1 MYHMLSISLLMKLLL
16 TVALWVL
23 LGMEREQTY
32 FKANKE
38 VTIGVRTFALIA
50 LFGFVSAMVGQDING
65 FWFVG
70 VALAV
75 VAVAIILSS
84 YFSHKANGSFWITT
98 EMAALICF
106 LIGILVF
113 LDYQLIAITIAII
126 TFMLMSFREQLHWL
140 VHKISMD
147 EIYDAIKFAIIAF
160 IILPLLPNQD
170 YGFLGLFNPYKTWLM
185 VVFVS
190 GIWFVWYILTKI
202 VGTKKGIG
210 LTGLIG
216 GIVSSTAVTTSLSG
230 LSKKAKNFSA
240 FVFGVL
246 VSSSI
251 MFVRVGIYAFALNKD
266 LFARLMIPLWVM
278 AGVWLI
284 ISLWHYL
291 HEWPREKNADVD
303 IKVESPFALKPALF
317 FGLFF
322 AFIIWLSK
330 LSLHYLPAE
339 SLYFVAFFSWF
350 TDVDAITLSVAS
362 LKELSLNT
370 ATIAIIIAVMVNT
383 AVKGW
388 IAFLF
393 GARKFALQVIVAI
406 SLVILAGGA
415 SLFFL

>member
-1 MYHMLSISLLMKLLL
+1 MLSISLLMKLLL
-16 TVALWVL
+16 TVALGVL

-32 FKANKE
+32 SQSNKIAI
-38 VTIGVRTFALIA
+38 TGVRTFALIA
-50 LFGFVSAMVGQDING
+50 LFGFVAAMIGKGIEG
-65 FWFVG
+65 YWFVWI
-70 VALAV
+70 ALIV
-75 VAVAIILSS
+75 VAVAITLSS
-84 YFSHKANGSFWITT
+84 YFSHTANGSFWITT
-98 EMAALICF
+98 EIAALICF
-106 LIGILVF
+106 LTGGLVF
-113 LDYQLIAITIAII
+113 LDYQLLAICISII
-126 TFMLMSFREQLHWL
+126 TFMLMSLREQLHSL
-140 VHKISMD
+140 VHKVSTEEM
-147 EIYDAIKFAIIAF
+147 YDTIKFAIIAF
-160 IILPLLPNQD
+160 IVLPLLPNQD

-190 GIWFVWYILTKI
+190 GIWFVWYILTKV

-210 LTGLIG
+210 LTGLIW
-216 GIVSSTAVTTSLSG
+216 GIVSSTAVTTSLSW
-230 LSKKAKNFSA
+230 LSKKAKNFNA

-251 MFVRVGIYAFALNKD
+251 MFVRVWIYAFALNKD
-266 LFARLMIPLWVM
+266 LFARLIIPLWVM
-278 AGVWLI
+278 AGIWLI

-291 HEWPREKNADVD
+291 HEGPGEKKADVK
-303 IKVESPFALKPALF
+303 IKVQSPFALKPALF
-317 FGLFF
+317 FGAFF

-350 TDVDAITLSVAS
+350 TDVDAITLSVSS

-383 AVKGW
+383 AVKWW

-393 GARKFALQVIVAI
+393 GARKFAIQVIMSI
-406 SLVILAGGA
+406 SLVIVAGAA